1 MPFLSPHCKT
11 SAKTETTFCEK
22 TPSCFGVVK
31 VTDIIFAGKRGH
43 GKTLR
48 VIYLTYLAYKS
59 GYKIV
64 TNLKLT
70 GIPYTPFDINTIYK
84 AIQEN
89 LDLNEIYG
97 SRKICMALDEITT
110 LGDSRKSLS
119 TENIVLTYLFMQSRK
134 HGIEIFGT
142 LQVFKRLDDTIR
154 RMVEFKVKC
163 KRIGPKN
170 APRLFAYKYVNQE
183 TGQKF
188 WKKWPASEATKYYKF
203 YDTNQP
209 INPQFLNKKK

>member
-1 MPFLSPHCKT
+1 MLILHLKE
-11 SAKTETTFCEK
+11 TEDM
-22 TPSCFGVVK
+22 
-31 VTDIIFAGKRGH
+31 TDIIFAGPRGH

-48 VIYLTYLAYKS
+48 VVYLIWLAWMS
-59 GYKIV
+59 GYLIV
-64 TNLKLT
+64 TNLKLI
-70 GIPYTPFDINTIYK
+70 GIPYILFDINVIYE
-84 AIQEN
+84 AIQKN

-110 LGDSRKSLS
+110 LGDSRRSLS

-154 RMVEFKVKC
+154 RMIEFKVKC

-170 APRLFAYKYVNQE
+170 APRLFAYKYINNQ
-183 TGQKF
+183 TGKIF
-188 WKKWPASEATKYYKF
+188 WKKWDAKEAMKYYQ
-203 YDTNQP
+203 YYNTNQP

>member
-1 MPFLSPHCKT
+1 M
-11 SAKTETTFCEK
+11 
-22 TPSCFGVVK
+22 
-31 VTDIIFAGKRGH
+31 
-43 GKTLR
+43 
-48 VIYLTYLAYKS
+48 
-59 GYKIV
+59 
-64 TNLKLT
+64 TNLKLK
-70 GIPYTPFDINTIYK
+70 GIPYTEFDINVIYK

-142 LQVFKRLDDTIR
+142 LQVFRRLDDTIR
-154 RMVEFKVKC
+154 RMIEFKAKS
-163 KRIGPKN
+163 KRIGPKSN
-170 APRLFAYKYVNQE
+170 PKFFAYKHINQE
-183 TGQKF
+183 TGAVF
-188 WKKWPASEATKYYKF
+188 WRKWPAQEAMKYYQY

-209 INPQFLNKKK
+209 INPQFIKKK